1 MTTVLDKKYR
11 LIEDTEEA
19 MRILSDLARFP
30 TVGLDFET
38 ALRPGYLKVFKY
50 NWEWEGTGKN
60 RHEENW
66 ATDIRTADIRLMQI
80 ATPDGR
86 QYVFDIFKIPI
97 GNFKDYLESGVQL
110 IAHNAKFEASFLLK
124 YGISPINWGD
134 TMIAHQL
141 ITAGLP
147 AKHGLEEVVWEVFQV
162 KLDKTEQRSDW
173 SGELRESQYDYAAQ
187 DTTYL
192 LPLWDLFY
200 GVCQADG
207 LLDVLALEM
216 RTLPATT
223 AMEANGVYVNLQR
236 TELLRQAYAEEMASY
251 AGKVMEIVRAAN
263 LTVKNEKFLNS
274 SQQLIQ
280 AYTELGLDLV
290 KLEKGEFDEGGKPKY
305 STDAKYLS
313 TINHPFT
320 NNLLKYREFKKLIST
335 YLDNFGLPP

>member
-147 AKHGLEEVVWEVFQV
+147 AKDR
-162 KLDKTEQRSDW
+162 KST
-173 SGELRESQYDYAAQ
+173 
-187 DTTYL
+187 
-192 LPLWDLFY
+192 P
-200 GVCQADG
+200 
-207 LLDVLALEM
+207 
-216 RTLPATT
+216 
-223 AMEANGVYVNLQR
+223 
-236 TELLRQAYAEEMASY
+236 
-251 AGKVMEIVRAAN
+251 
-263 LTVKNEKFLNS
+263 LNS
-274 SQQLIQ
+274 THNQIS
-280 AYTELGLDLV
+280 
-290 KLEKGEFDEGGKPKY
+290 
-305 STDAKYLS
+305 
-313 TINHPFT
+313 HPLF
-320 NNLLKYREFKKLIST
+320 
-335 YLDNFGLPP
+335 